1 MSDTEPLLRV
11 AVPGPLRRAFDYL
24 PPKGLQVENLPAGI
38 RVLVPFGRQ
47 QLVGVLLGVVKTTDI
62 SPDKLK
68 RVKKLIDQ
76 QPVLPA
82 ALVKLLQWA
91 SRYYQHPIGDVFST
105 ALPALLRTDRPAR
118 ARGKK
123 CWCLTEAGRELDPAS
138 LKRAP
143 RQQAILQQI
152 QQHTKLDADALSA
165 VSSNWRPA
173 MRHLIE
179 QGWVELTE
187 ETVLP
192 PVQSDIRS
200 PHTLNPAQQQ
210 AVEVIAQSFN
220 HFQAL
225 LLDGVTG
232 SGKTAVYL
240 EVIKQVIEQGQQ
252 VLVLV
257 PEIGLT
263 PQLVSRFRNQLATPV
278 VVMHSGLTD
287 QERLS
292 AWLLASS
299 GEAKVVIGTRS
310 AVFTPLQRVGLFII
324 DEEHDLSFKQQDGFR
339 YSARDLAI
347 LRARDAGVPIVLGTA
362 TPSLETLYNCRQ
374 GRYQH
379 LSLPMRAGAAR
390 PPQIRLI
397 DVRKQPMDHLISV
410 GLREGM
416 RRHLEQAGQV
426 LLFLNRR
433 GFAPMLICHDCGWI
447 SQCSRCDSRMTL
459 HQQINRL
466 RCHHCDKELPVP
478 EACPACQGT
487 DLRSFGYGTER
498 IEQALQKQFPDHTVL
513 RIDRDT
519 TRRKGAMQSLLDKV
533 HSGEGQI
540 LLGTQML
547 AKGHHFPNVTLVGI
561 LDADYGL
568 YSVDMR
574 ASERMAQLI
583 MQVAGRA
590 GRAERAGEVLIQT
603 HHPEH
608 PLLQT
613 LIKQGYGQCAELL
626 LKERADTNWPPYS
639 YLAMLRADSTNKEA
653 PMAFLAQA
661 AELAAPLIGQHCQ
674 VLGPIASAM
683 ERRAGRFRA
692 QLLVQASQRQ
702 ALQQFLGSWLVQL
715 ETIKKG
721 RNVRWSIDVDPMEL
735 F

>member
-1 MSDTEPLLRV
+1 MPTTEPLLRV
-11 AVPGPLRRAFDYL
+11 AVPSPLRRPFDYL
-24 PPKGLQVENLPAGI
+24 PPQGLSTENLPAGI
-38 RVLVPFGRQ
+38 RLLVPFGRQ
-47 QLVGVLLGVVKTTDI
+47 QLVGVLLGVVNSTDV
-62 SPDKLK
+62 SRDKLK
-68 RVKKLIDQ
+68 RVKKVIDK

-82 ALVKLLQWA
+82 DLLKLLQWA
-91 SRYYQHPIGDVFST
+91 SRYYQHPIGEVIST
-105 ALPALLRTDRPAR
+105 ALPALLRTDHPSLV
-118 ARGKK
+118 RGKK
-123 CWCLTEAGRELDPAS
+123 VWRLTEAGRELDVSS

-143 RQQAILQQI
+143 RQQALMQQLQQNE
-152 QQHTKLDADALSA
+152 KLDAGDLSA
-165 VSSNWRPA
+165 ISDNWRPA
-173 MRHLIE
+173 MARLVE

-187 ETVLP
+187 ETVMPL
-192 PVQSDIRS
+192 VQSDICA
-200 PHTLNPAQQQ
+200 PHTLNPAQQEAVDAIGQ
-210 AVEVIAQSFN
+210 ALNS
-220 HFQAL
+220 FQAI

-240 EVIKQVIEQGQQ
+240 DLIEQVVEQDKQ

-263 PQLVSRFRNQLATPV
+263 PQLVGRFRDQLACPV

-287 QERLS
+287 QERLA

-299 GEAKVVIGTRS
+299 GEAKVIIGTRS
-310 AVFTPLQRVGLFII
+310 AVFTPMLQLGLVII

-362 TPSLETLYNCRQ
+362 TPSLETLYNCQQ

-379 LSLPMRAGAAR
+379 LSLPKRAGAAL

-410 GLREGM
+410 GLRERM
-416 RRHLEQAGQV
+416 RQHLKDDGQV

-433 GFAPMLICHDCGWI
+433 GFAPMLICHDCGWV

-466 RCHHCDKELPVP
+466 RCHHCDKEQPVP

-498 IEQALQKQFPDHTVL
+498 IEQSLQKQFPGHTVL

-519 TRRKGAMQSLLDKV
+519 TRRKGAMQAMLDKV

-613 LIKQGYGQCAELL
+613 LIRQGYGQCAELL
-626 LKERADTNWPPYS
+626 LKERADTQWPPYS
-639 YLAMLRADSTNKEA
+639 YLAMLRADSTDKEA
-653 PMAFLAQA
+653 PMAFLVQA
-661 AELAAPLIGQHCQ
+661 AELAGPQLGNGCQ
-674 VLGPIASAM
+674 ILGPIPSPM

-692 QLLVQASQRQ
+692 QLLVQASERQ
-702 ALQQFLGSWLVQL
+702 ALQQFLGPWLAQL
-715 ETIKKG
+715 ASLKPG
-721 RNVRWSIDVDPMEL
+721 RKVRWSIDVDPMEL

>member
-1 MSDTEPLLRV
+1 MPPTEPLLRV
-11 AVPGPLRRAFDYL
+11 AVPSPLRRPFDYL
-24 PPKGLQVENLPAGI
+24 PPKGLATEDLSAGV

-47 QLVGVLLGVVKTTDI
+47 RLVGVLLGVVNSTEV
-62 SPDKLK
+62 SRDKLK
-68 RVKKLIDQ
+68 RVIKVIDQ
-76 QPVLPA
+76 KPVLPPD
-82 ALVKLLQWA
+82 LLKLLQWA
-91 SRYYQHPIGDVFST
+91 SQYYQHPIGDVMST
-105 ALPALLRTDRPAR
+105 ALPALLRIDQPASV
-118 ARGKK
+118 RGKK
-123 CWCLTEAGRELDPAS
+123 VWALTEAGAELDVTT

-143 RQQAILQQI
+143 RQQMLI
-152 QQHTKLDADALSA
+152 QQLLQHDKRDAGALSA
-165 VSSNWRPA
+165 ISDNWRPSMA
-173 MRHLIE
+173 RLVE
-179 QGWVELTE
+179 QGWVFVTE
-187 ETVLP
+187 QTVMPL
-192 PVQSDIRS
+192 VQSDVRV
-200 PHTLNPAQQQ
+200 PHTLNPAQQA
-210 AVEVIAQSFN
+210 AVDTIAQALNSF
-220 HFQAL
+220 QTI

-240 EVIKQVIEQGQQ
+240 DLIEQVVSQGQQ

-263 PQLVSRFRNQLATPV
+263 PQLVSRFRDQLACPV

-287 QERLS
+287 QERLG
-292 AWLLASS
+292 AWLLARG
-299 GEAKVVIGTRS
+299 GEAKVIIGTRS
-310 AVFTPLQRVGLFII
+310 AVFTPLPQLGLVII

-347 LRARDAGVPIVLGTA
+347 LRARDVGVPIVLGTA
-362 TPSLETLYNCRQ
+362 TPCLETLYNCQQ
-374 GRYQH
+374 GRYLH
-379 LSLPMRAGAAR
+379 LSLPKRAGAAL
-390 PPQIRLI
+390 PPQIRFI
-397 DVRKQPMDHLISV
+397 DVRKQPMEHLISV
-410 GLREGM
+410 GLRERM
-416 RRHLEQAGQV
+416 RHHLDHDGQV

-433 GFAPMLICHDCGWI
+433 GFAPMLICHDCGWV
-447 SQCSRCDSRMTL
+447 SQCTRCDSRMTL

-466 RCHHCDKELPVP
+466 RCHHCDKDQPVP
-478 EACPACQGT
+478 KACPACQET

-498 IEQALQKQFPDHTVL
+498 IEQSLQTQFPDQSVL

-519 TRRKGAMQSLLDKV
+519 TRRKGAMQGLLDKV

-613 LIKQGYGQCAELL
+613 LIRQGYGQCAELL
-626 LKERADTNWPPYS
+626 LKERAATQWPPYS
-639 YLAMLRADSTNKEA
+639 YLAMLRADSTDKEA
-653 PMAFLAQA
+653 PMAFLSQA
-661 AELAAPLIGQHCQ
+661 ADLACPMLGELCQ
-674 VLGPIASAM
+674 MLGPIPSPM

-702 ALQQFLGSWLVQL
+702 ALQSFLALWLVQL
-715 ETIKKG
+715 ESLKPG
-721 RNVRWSIDVDPMEL
+721 RQVRWSIDVDPMEL